1 MPGAVPVAHFTFF
14 LAEVHER
21 VHESFD
27 WQRRQGIDTQ
37 GFDRAGD
44 GGRLA
49 LSSDRGGLGNWR
61 WWGRGFFSRHCMR
74 RFSTDC
80 E

>member
-1 MPGAVPVAHFTFF
+1 MPVAVPVTHFTFF

-27 WQRRQGIDTQ
+27 WQRKQGIDAQ

-44 GGRLA
+44 GV
-49 LSSDRGGLGNWR
+49 
-61 WWGRGFFSRHCMR
+61 
-74 RFSTDC
+74 
-80 E
+80 